1 MASGTNGKG
10 RAIRIVGAGPLTV
23 DSAYERVVDE
33 YLLRC
38 PIDRDDE
45 FASLVAKRFRE
56 GPARACSRAIG
67 EWIDDRLTARGW
79 TQQGLA
85 DRVGVDRSAVAR
97 WTAGGALSLGH
108 LVVVMIE
115 FRSEIADLP
124 WPDRR
129 DLAVE
134 AYLGALGFVRARIEP
149 DRPTRGLDREEFWCL
164 YHLFS
169 EPDWLK
175 ATRDRDDDRLRKEAE
190 RIVARAAASLG
201 SPPRRVVGVE
211 GLRKL
216 VEDWTTA
223 WVVCLKLLPEDWS
236 IG

>member
-1 MASGTNGKG
+1 MASGENGRS
-10 RAIRIVGAGPLTV
+10 RAVRAATAGHLTV
-23 DSAYERVVDE
+23 DSAYEQVVGE
-33 YLLRC
+33 YLRRC
-38 PIDRDDE
+38 PIDRDED
-45 FASLVAKRFRE
+45 FAALVAKRFRE

-67 EWIDDRLTARGW
+67 EWIDNRLTDRGW

-115 FRSEIADLP
+115 FRSEIASLP

-129 DLAVE
+129 ELAME
-134 AYLGALGFVRARIEP
+134 AYIAALGFVRARVEP

-164 YHLFS
+164 YHLFA
-169 EPDWLK
+169 EPHWER
-175 ATRDRDDDRLRKEAE
+175 AVRDRDADRLRKEAD
-190 RIVARAAASLG
+190 RIVARATASLG
-201 SPPRRVVGVE
+201 QAPRRVIGVE

-223 WVVCLKLLPEDWS
+223 WVVCLKLLPDDWA

>member
-1 MASGTNGKG
+1 MASGANGKSRSIRVAAPG
-10 RAIRIVGAGPLTV
+10 RLSV
-23 DSAYERVVDE
+23 DLAYERVVGE
-33 YLLRC
+33 YLERY
-38 PIDRDDE
+38 PIDRDED
-45 FASLVAKRFRE
+45 FAALVAKRFRE

-67 EWIDDRLTARGW
+67 EWIDERLTDRGW

-115 FRSEIADLP
+115 FRSEIASLP

-134 AYLGALGFVRARIEP
+134 AYLSALGFVKNRLEP
-149 DRPTRGLDREEFWCL
+149 DRPGRGLDRDEFWCL
-164 YHLFS
+164 FHLFS
-169 EPDWLK
+169 EPNWER
-175 ATRDRDDDRLRKEAE
+175 AVRDRDDDQLRKEAE
-190 RIVARAAASLG
+190 RIVARATASLG
-201 SPPRRVVGVE
+201 RAPRRVVGVE

-223 WVVCLKLLPEDWS
+223 WVVCLKLLPDDWA